1 MSTRYLRDYLA
12 LVEGEGITVLKT
24 AHASSGTHVK
34 VHMQYRHVKFF
45 MTTSVARSS
54 DSRAIAKMRAD
65 LRNVKRAIDSND
77 ADRLAKYISPHRK
90 PP

>member
-24 AHASSGTHVK
+24 SHATSGTHVK

-45 MTTSVARSS
+45 MTASVARSS
-54 DSRAIAKMRAD
+54 DSRAIAKMRSD
-65 LRNVKRAIDSND
+65 LRNVKRAVDSND
-77 ADRLAKYISPHRK
+77 PQLLAKYTSSHRK
-90 PP
+90 NA